1 LARRLQDVPSMFHS
15 LARSMQNPLIWL
27 MLPLAVLAGR
37 PTAGCFCGDGTV
49 KTVCAKT
56 GWPLVKLGGSELTSS
71 ACCRNCR
78 RDKES
83 SQWPN
88 CCPPQPGLPAND
100 GGAHCSTANGWLCR
114 ALANN
119 VEPAQIT
126 NWTID
131 TDDSRLHVPA
141 AVLGVLPPAA
151 AFHAASVP
159 AESLPP
165 PDRVVL
171 FLHLTI

>member
-1 LARRLQDVPSMFHS
+1 
-15 LARSMQNPLIWL
+15 MQKPLIWL

-37 PTAGCFCGDGTV
+37 PTAGCLCGDGTV

-56 GWPLVKLGGSELTSS
+56 GWPLVKLGGSELASS
-71 ACCRNCR
+71 VSCR
-78 RDKES
+78 DTES

-88 CCPPQPGLPAND
+88 CCPPQPGPPAND

-126 NWTID
+126 NWTVD
-131 TDDSRLHVPA
+131 TDDSRLHLPA
-141 AVLGVLPPAA
+141 AALDVLPPVVVL
-151 AFHAASVP
+151 HAASVR
-159 AESLPP
+159 AECLPP

-171 FLHLTI
+171 FQHLTI